1 MEQLNKDHSWRM
13 FIVDLVLMAPEKVVR
28 SAAAEQFLLIAT
40 RSTNDHNN
48 VKFMVT
54 LLFTVITGLA
64 NERAEQS
71 TEYFQLLTRL
81 LAYLAT
87 AGVTLNNVHTLLAK
101 EVPDN
106 M

>member
-1 MEQLNKDHSWRM
+1 
-13 FIVDLVLMAPEKVVR
+13 
-28 SAAAEQFLLIAT
+28 
-40 RSTNDHNN
+40 
-48 VKFMVT
+48 MVT